1 MIDPSLIV
9 AHKTMKQTF
18 TLIKKLSS
26 EYKFYF
32 PASFKDALSYE
43 KIVNN
48 IYSKENS
55 TYRYFLH
62 NAHPSQLR
70 EIKTFLEKYSN
81 IIAGYEPTAELS
93 EKHRHLFEGIYELSY
108 NEPLSK
114 VLFEEW
120 VFLQEFSWI
129 VSRLKKPF
137 NTFIDAGAVCLH
149 FGKKTVENLMKRT
162 LKKNDN
168 EILNRVDQ
176 LRAFGKWIAVGGGSY
191 TSYLEPSLAAMVN
204 LGVGFFLLFDPD
216 SKNMPDKGNEP
227 NLSN

>member
-18 TLIKKLSS
+18 TLIKELSS

-32 PASFKDALSYE
+32 PASFKDALFYE
-43 KIVNN
+43 KVDNAIF
-48 IYSKENS
+48 SKENPA
-55 TYRYFLH
+55 YRYFLH
-62 NAHPSQLR
+62 NVTPSQLK
-70 EIKTFLEKYSN
+70 EIKTFLDEYSN
-81 IIAGYEPTAELS
+81 IIIGYEPTAELS
-93 EKHRHLFEGIYELSY
+93 KKHWHLFEVIYKHTH
-108 NEPLSK
+108 NESISK

-137 NTFIDAGAVCLH
+137 NTLIDAGAVCLH

-191 TSYLEPSLAAMVN
+191 TSYLVSL
-204 LGVGFFLLFDPD
+204 
-216 SKNMPDKGNEP
+216 
-227 NLSN
+227 